1 MKEIERECLLSAVNP
16 RFLLEQIENGYQTV
30 MPFDM
35 LSEMMRSGPRAAFRQ
50 FELFAL
56 DHAGTSENIGWI
68 SNELRGG
75 STRRKREWYSDV
87 VYLPFEDMMVPAPIG
102 YEEVL
107 KVQYGPDWRTPVKGA
122 SGHEKIF
129 IDPDRP
135 YTYYLNDE
143 HRHEIDLDQLQ

>member
-1 MKEIERECLLSAVNP
+1 MKVP
-16 RFLLEQIENGYQTV
+16 FVTFKPLEKELDT
-30 MPFDM
+30 
-35 LSEMMRSGPRAAFRQ
+35 ESGPRVAFRQ

-75 STRRKREWYSDV
+75 STRRKR
-87 VYLPFEDMMVPAPIG
+87 PIG

-129 IDPDRP
+129 YDPDRP